1 MGLIDRQE
9 VLKKTEV
16 FDAEGVQQRM
26 DVIAKLQQSL
36 QGAQEQIKKLKGD
49 LQTRDRES
57 VNLRKKLEVEKF
69 ASGLDKVQNKSEAA
83 STLYEKR
90 LDDTISTVKGKIADY
105 VSLLD
110 KEKKDSPSSGEKQS
124 KKQEKK

>member
-26 DVIAKLQQSL
+26 DTIAKLQGAL
-36 QGAQEQIKKLKGD
+36 KGAQEEIKKLKGD

-69 ASGLDKVQNKSEAA
+69 ASGLDTVQNKSQAA
-83 STLYEKR
+83 GTLYEKR
-90 LDDTISTVKGKIADY
+90 LDDTLSTVKRQITDF
-105 VSLLD
+105 VSDLD
-110 KEKKDSPSSGEKQS
+110 K
-124 KKQEKK
+124 